1 MTQEVG
7 QVRAQEG
14 GCGQWF
20 QMHLG
25 KQEDVSKAIG
35 MCLGGMG
42 AGKGDTPALRGVDTE
57 EVEEDAPGR
66 VGWEQAV
73 KGPECPL
80 HLLSWLPSL
89 GIRISSVAF
98 WLLQPSLHYF
108 T

>member
-20 QMHLG
+20 RMHLG

-42 AGKGDTPALRGVDTE
+42 AGKGDTPAPRGGDTE

-66 VGWEQAV
+66 VGWEQAA

-80 HLLSWLPSL
+80 HLLSWLSSL
-89 GIRISSVAF
+89 GI
-98 WLLQPSLHYF
+98 
-108 T
+108 